1 MEDATEIEQKR
12 YKNFRNM
19 YNRTKRA
26 MMKKYYSDKSSEYRT
41 NTKKL
46 WELMNSVIGKNKNRG
61 CSISHLTIDGFKIFN
76 NKMIAEEF
84 AKFYSNLGESLAS
97 KITPGIKPAD
107 HYLSLIPKI
116 VNSLVLSETN
126 VTEIEKII
134 DRLPNKASSGY
145 DGVSN
150 ILLKKLGKSLSY
162 PLGIIFNQS
171 IATGC
176 FPDRMKV
183 AEIIP
188 LYKGREE
195 DQVVNYRPVSL
206 LMTTSKI
213 LEKII
218 YNRVSKF
225 LTKYNILYDSQ
236 YGFRSKHSCEDAIL
250 ELIGRVLQ
258 SKNDDKYCAGIFL
271 DLSKA
276 FDTLDHH
283 LLLQKMEK
291 YGIRGS
297 TLDWFKSYLSNRSI
311 LAKIIDSN
319 RVYYSKQH
327 PITYGTAQGSCL
339 GPLLFIIFCNDI
351 YRFDLYGSLIL
362 FADDTT
368 LISTNKSQRYL
379 EFQMQHDMTT
389 LMDWF
394 KANKL
399 SLNLTKS
406 VMIRFWNE
414 DSQPGE
420 NLDIHGLYIPEVDS
434 TKFLGIHLDKNLSWD
449 DHITQLVNKLNRN
462 RYLLNISKKL
472 LYESDLTKLYY
483 AHIYSH
489 IKYGITAW
497 GSMIKKSQLNN
508 ICNVQ
513 KKCIKSICKQ
523 STSANIQG
531 LLKGCRLL
539 NVQDVVELELSK
551 FGYRLSKDLLPKP
564 LKQLMEAKGG
574 KKLHRY
580 PTRNKSLPNI
590 QKHFS
595 TIFNCSFMCRSLIIY
610 NQTPQQACT
619 KTSVRSFAKFF
630 KEWKL
635 EAYK

>member
-19 YNRTKRA
+19 YNQTKRA

-116 VNSLVLSETN
+116 VNSLVFSETN

-134 DRLPNKASSGY
+134 NRLPNKASSGY

-171 IATGC
+171 TATGC

-206 LMTTSKI
+206 LMTISKI

-218 YNRVSKF
+218 YNRVFKF

-250 ELIGRVLQ
+250 ELVGRVLQ

-291 YGIRGS
+291 YGIRGL

-319 RVYYSKQH
+319 
-327 PITYGTAQGSCL
+327 
-339 GPLLFIIFCNDI
+339 
-351 YRFDLYGSLIL
+351 
-362 FADDTT
+362 
-368 LISTNKSQRYL
+368 
-379 EFQMQHDMTT
+379 
-389 LMDWF
+389 
-394 KANKL
+394 
-399 SLNLTKS
+399 
-406 VMIRFWNE
+406 
-414 DSQPGE
+414 
-420 NLDIHGLYIPEVDS
+420 
-434 TKFLGIHLDKNLSWD
+434 
-449 DHITQLVNKLNRN
+449 
-462 RYLLNISKKL
+462 
-472 LYESDLTKLYY
+472 
-483 AHIYSH
+483 
-489 IKYGITAW
+489 
-497 GSMIKKSQLNN
+497 
-508 ICNVQ
+508 
-513 KKCIKSICKQ
+513 
-523 STSANIQG
+523 
-531 LLKGCRLL
+531 
-539 NVQDVVELELSK
+539 
-551 FGYRLSKDLLPKP
+551 
-564 LKQLMEAKGG
+564 
-574 KKLHRY
+574 
-580 PTRNKSLPNI
+580 
-590 QKHFS
+590 
-595 TIFNCSFMCRSLIIY
+595 
-610 NQTPQQACT
+610 
-619 KTSVRSFAKFF
+619 
-630 KEWKL
+630 
-635 EAYK
+635 